1 FTAAHSAVVF
11 SKSILKGG
19 EPMKTKPGFRLLVM
33 MVTCALAIVGL
44 TVAVAAQ
51 VNVLTQHNDNA
62 RTGANLNESILTPSN
77 VNVSQFGMLFKKT
90 VDDQVYAQPLY
101 VSNVSVG
108 GGIHNVVY
116 VATVNNS
123 VYAFEPKPKSKLWP
137 KPPPNAALNWC
148 ARPIGYRSRT
158 RPGLHGSCSG
168 CRSPQ
173 NLRSSPPCWQRLC
186 CYAEHPGCCT
196 GPRPR
201 KRPPRRTNCGTPH
214 LLRRPGPSPP
224 SSMPCHPILPST
236 APL

>member
-1 FTAAHSAVVF
+1 
-11 SKSILKGG
+11 
-19 EPMKTKPGFRLLVM
+19 MKTKPGFRLLVM

-123 VYAFEPKPKSKLWP
+123 VYAFDADNGAQLWHINFGTAQKISDGGWTCTDVTGKMGIIGTPVIDASSQTLYVVARTNEAGSFFQRLHALDITTGADKPGSPVEVTTSGFSELMQ
-137 KPPPNAALNWC
+137 NQ
-148 ARPIGYRSRT
+148 
-158 RPGLHGSCSG
+158 RPGLLLSNGIVYVGEGSHS
-168 CRSPQ
+168 SVSTPQ
-173 NLRSSPPCWQRLC
+173 RW
-186 CYAEHPGCCT
+186 
-196 GPRPR
+196 
-201 KRPPRRTNCGTPH
+201 RR
-214 LLRRPGPSPP
+214 
-224 SSMPCHPILPST
+224 
-236 APL
+236 